1 MFKLTSVKMGCIK
14 GDGNI
19 EKNREFS
26 GKKTLSDSSK
36 SSLNELGI
44 KASQFTAFR
53 FYASRIYCLSSDV
66 TCVCLIYLFYTRRY
80 SGLKTTLT
88 SLA

>member
-1 MFKLTSVKMGCIK
+1 MCLRSETFKLTSVKMGFIK
-14 GDGNI
+14 GDGII

-53 FYASRIYCLSSDV
+53 FYASRI
-66 TCVCLIYLFYTRRY
+66 
-80 SGLKTTLT
+80 
-88 SLA
+88 